1 LRQCQGSRSLSREQ
15 PAPALPLRFVRKL
28 SSSTQLSRMLDGI
41 SKAESSN
48 LAARI
53 HTRESNAATRPR
65 SAADVVA
72 VEFPARPSFSPNGSS
87 FVQYPAKWNIP
98 FPRERP
104 RCLRRHAA
112 PPHSPFPRRPRG
124 ITAIVSRTRSCI
136 TFVGDYRRAL
146 EGSRTIRRYIDTSQP
161 SSWPVVDG
169 RSSCFPESLPE
180 RARHI
185 RANSNGITSGVPA
198 FRVEC
203 ASFSGTPLWN
213 SWDFPRKN
221 FVTLQW
227 GKDRARSALMRDDTL
242 HVIERNAC
250 R

>member
-112 PPHSPFPRRPRG
+112 PPHSPFRPPPPWNNRDRFPHAVLHHLRRQLSASTRRIEDDTSIYRYVPTLVLAGRRWSLILFPRIPPRTSPTHPGEFKWNYKRSSRLPRRVR
-124 ITAIVSRTRSCI
+124 IVFRDSI
-136 TFVGDYRRAL
+136 MELVGFSA
-146 EGSRTIRRYIDTSQP
+146 EKFRYP
-161 SSWPVVDG
+161 PVG
-169 RSSCFPESLPE
+169 ERSSPLCTD
-180 RARHI
+180 AR
-185 RANSNGITSGVPA
+185 
-198 FRVEC
+198 
-203 ASFSGTPLWN
+203 
-213 SWDFPRKN
+213 
-221 FVTLQW
+221 
-227 GKDRARSALMRDDTL
+227 
-242 HVIERNAC
+242 
-250 R
+250 